1 MTYVT
6 GAQRFLGSLARKPPV
21 HRQST
26 CGSRRWASRTINPH
40 CWQRRGGGWVT
51 KLTHHLKAA
60 DTHPCGIAFAR
71 SMEKIMSLRELRDD
85 ELENVSGGLDASKNE
100 VAVEG
105 TVRVTKFKIEP
116 TSFEFGLTHWNE

>member
-1 MTYVT
+1 M
-6 GAQRFLGSLARKPPV
+6 SK
-21 HRQST
+21 SND
-26 CGSRRWASRTINPH
+26 SS
-40 CWQRRGGGWVT
+40 
-51 KLTHHLKAA
+51 
-60 DTHPCGIAFAR
+60 AR
-71 SMEKIMSLRELRDD
+71 SRHAVRELRDD